1 MSGSE
6 KVVIVGGGV
15 AGLSCGQRLHQA
27 GVPFTLLEG
36 DDKPGG
42 RVRTDEYEGFLLDR
56 GFQVLLTAYPEAR
69 RSLDYNK
76 LGLCAFTP
84 GALIRSGGKFHRF
97 VDPWRQPL
105 QGFSSLFSPIG
116 SFADKLRIAKLRSKV
131 CRGSL
136 FNIFHGPERSTLLE
150 LRELGFSPPIIEQF
164 FRPFFGGVFLDSQ
177 LETSSRMLNFV
188 FRMFSSGNVAL
199 PADGIGQ
206 IAKQL
211 AMGLPKDS
219 IQYKARVQS
228 IEENRVSLTGGE
240 EVEGAAI
247 VLASGGEATARLV
260 GKSFGPHHRRAV
272 TCLYFRAQKSPLNE
286 PILVLNGEGTGPVNN
301 FCVPSLVS
309 RRYAPPDQHLLS
321 VTVLDDQNT
330 VNLETAVLEQMRH
343 WFGDQVK
350 HWSHLRTYR
359 IEEALPHQIAG
370 RPPVF
375 AQGKIRQGLYLC
387 GDFCT
392 QGSLNAAMYSGR
404 LAAEEVAG
412 DLAKVLV

>member
-15 AGLSCGQRLHQA
+15 AGLSCAQRLHQA
-27 GVPFTLLEG
+27 GVPFTLLEAG
-36 DDKPGG
+36 DGPGG
-42 RVRTDEYEGFLLDR
+42 RVRTDEHDGFLLDR

-76 LGLCAFTP
+76 LGLCKFTP

-97 VDPWRQPL
+97 IDPWRQPL

-164 FRPFFGGVFLDSQ
+164 FRPFFGGVFLDRQ

-188 FRMFSSGNVAL
+188 FRMFSSGNVSL

-228 IEENRVSLTGGE
+228 IEENRVRLTCGE
-240 EVEGAAI
+240 EISSAAT
-247 VLASGGEATARLV
+247 VLATGGEATARLL
-260 GKSFGPHHRRAV
+260 GKSFSPHHRRAV
-272 TCLYFRAQKSPLNE
+272 TCVYFRAPKPPLDE
-286 PILVLNGEGTGPVNN
+286 PMLVLNGEGKGPVNN

-321 VTVLDDQNT
+321 ATVLDDQDT
-330 VNLETAVLEQMRH
+330 VDLETAVLHQMGH

-350 HWSHLRTYR
+350 HWNHLQTY
-359 IEEALPHQIAG
+359 
-370 RPPVF
+370 
-375 AQGKIRQGLYLC
+375 
-387 GDFCT
+387 
-392 QGSLNAAMYSGR
+392 
-404 LAAEEVAG
+404 
-412 DLAKVLV
+412 